1 MPTVPALVLV
11 LDRKAAGTRLRTR
24 RIRTSL
30 PPPERPRRPGL
41 LSLVDSWR

>member
-1 MPTVPALVLV
+1 MPTVPVR
-11 LDRKAAGTRLRTR
+11 DRKADGTRLRSR

-30 PPPERPRRPGL
+30 PPERPRRPGL